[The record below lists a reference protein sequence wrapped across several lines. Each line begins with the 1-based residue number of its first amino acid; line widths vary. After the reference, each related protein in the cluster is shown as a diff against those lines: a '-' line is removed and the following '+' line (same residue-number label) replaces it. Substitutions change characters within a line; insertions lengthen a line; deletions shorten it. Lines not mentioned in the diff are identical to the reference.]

1 MPQKPQT
8 CPHPLLD
15 AVRAV
20 EADGPLTSVVLATYG
35 LSLEQPNFFEHDFLP
50 ALLGI
55 GGTRDRGYAAPVN
68 LERKLAEVYC
78 VLICDAHALSSG
90 ARPSLRVDVIP
101 VARPRHH
108 AKVVLIHR
116 KRLVRLIITSANLT
130 HDGYRSQ
137 REIASVLD
145 FHPEGALPGSV
156 LAEAVDNWVKAL
168 GESAT
173 ATLRNAL
180 QAAVADAV
188 KWTMSTEARATPKFR
203 VVFGGG
209 EKPLWQ
215 ELVDAWPADEPLL
228 FWQVCSPFW
237 PADKARSTP
246 FDLIAKGLEGKQ
258 VSMAGAAIELICQA
272 DAHGD
277 RGRPVFPF
285 PLLRRL
291 RKRGFPV
298 NKGRIVPARLEA
310 LQEEVPD
317 KKAEGRRPL
326 HAKWVMLRGPKS
338 VVALLGSANFTNPG
352 MGVVGHNRADVEV
365 GKANIEAGILIT
377 CAPEELPEDNWT
389 PPLVDSGGVDWATC
403 ADDELAVPPAD
414 NEDSLC
420 WPKHIRRIDLDIHW
434 GQGPDPTGTLIVDFL
449 ADGFCASEIFPPEE
463 PDSPAEPLLSLNHF
477 PSESKGQVH
486 VDVDAPLVR
495 RLLVHRSVP
504 VRWGQPTRQ
513 SLFPINILET
523 AKAGLPSILGV
534 RPDERQ
540 LLAYFHGQI
549 GEDDLLLL
557 LEQRESKEDR
567 EGTSR
572 PDTSP
577 QVELQNYLIRDFV
590 ESLFGLQ
597 DVLITASFS
606 PRALEQA
613 LLGDF
618 SPASLG
624 EQIIPAFQAGRR
636 SPTATAF
643 QLTELLR
650 IVSGLTS
657 SNTNAVSDD
666 ERNSIED
673 VKERG
678 VVRLLSL
685 VEIAGKNK
693 SFAETCRDAYFMRF
707 VRSSLPAN
715 IAARFLSAA
724 AVARA
729 IQGRASTEGA
739 DSCRFGSIQS

>member
-1 MPQKPQT
+1 MPQKPQASS
-8 CPHPLLD
+8 HPLLD

-50 ALLGI
+50 TLLGI

-68 LERKLAEVYC
+68 LERKLAEIYC
-78 VLICDAHALSSG
+78 ALICDAHALSSG

-101 VARPRHH
+101 VSRPRHH

-116 KRLVRLIITSANLT
+116 KRLIRLIITSANLT

-145 FHPEGALPGSV
+145 FRPEGALPGSV
-156 LAEAVDNWVKAL
+156 LAEAVDNWLRAL

-173 ATLRNAL
+173 LTLRNAL

-188 KWTMSTEARATPKFR
+188 KWTMGPEPQATPKFR

-228 FWQVCSPFW
+228 SWQVCSPFW
-237 PADKARSTP
+237 PAGKAGSTP
-246 FDLIAKGLEGKQ
+246 FDVIAKGLQDKQ
-258 VSMAGAAIELICQA
+258 VSMADAAIELICQA
-272 DAHGD
+272 DAPGD
-277 RGRPVFPF
+277 RSRPVFPF
-285 PLLRRL
+285 PLLRGL
-291 RKRGFPV
+291 RKRRFPV
-298 NKGRIVPARLEA
+298 NKGWIVPARLEA
-310 LQEEVPD
+310 LLEEVPD

-326 HAKWVMLRGPKS
+326 HAKWVMLRGPES

-352 MGVVGHNRADVEV
+352 MGVVGHNRADLEA

-377 CAPEELPEDNWT
+377 CAPEELPEDGWT

-414 NEDSLC
+414 SDDPLY
-420 WPKHIRRIDLDIHW
+420 WPEHVRRIDLDIHW
-434 GQGPDPTGTLIVDFL
+434 GHGPDPTGTLIVDFF

-463 PDSPAEPLLSLNHF
+463 PDSSAEPLLSVDHY
-477 PSESKGQVH
+477 PSESQGRVH
-486 VDVDAPLVR
+486 VDVGAPLVR

-504 VRWGQPTRQ
+504 VRWGRPSLQA
-513 SLFPINILET
+513 LFPINILET

-534 RPDERQ
+534 RPDEQQ
-540 LLAYFHGQI
+540 LLAYFHGRI
-549 GEDDLLLL
+549 GEDDLLLI
-557 LEQRESKEDR
+557 LEQRALKDDR
-567 EGTSR
+567 KGAGR
-572 PDTSP
+572 PDSSP
-577 QVELQNYLIRDFV
+577 QAELQNYLIREFV

-597 DVLITASFS
+597 DVLAAASFS

-624 EQIIPAFQAGRR
+624 EQITQAFRAGRR
-636 SPTATAF
+636 SPIATAF

-650 IVSGLTS
+650 VVSGLLP
-657 SNTNAVSDD
+657 SNANAVSDD
-666 ERNSIED
+666 DRHSIED

-678 VVRLLSL
+678 VARLLSL

-693 SFAETCRDAYFMRF
+693 LFTEACKDAHFTRF

-715 IAARFLSAA
+715 IVARFFSAA
-724 AVARA
+724 GRPTVARA

-739 DSCRFGSIQS
+739 DS

>member
-1 MPQKPQT
+1 MPQKPQASS
-8 CPHPLLD
+8 HPILD
-15 AVRAV
+15 AVRAA

-50 ALLGI
+50 ALLEI
-55 GGTRDRGYAAPVN
+55 GGIRDRGYAAPVN
-68 LERKLAEVYC
+68 LERKLAEIYC
-78 VLICDAHALSSG
+78 ALICDAHALSSG

-116 KRLVRLIITSANLT
+116 KRLIRLIITSANLT

-137 REIASVLD
+137 REIAAVLD
-145 FHPEGALPGSV
+145 FRPEGPLPGSV
-156 LAEAVDNWVKAL
+156 LAEAVDNWIKAL

-173 ATLRNAL
+173 APLRSAL
-180 QAAVADAV
+180 QAAVSDAG
-188 KWTMSTEARATPKFR
+188 KWTRGGEARATPKFR

-209 EKPLWQ
+209 EKPLWR
-215 ELVDAWPADEPLL
+215 ELLDAWPADEPLL
-228 FWQVCSPFW
+228 SWRVCSPFW
-237 PADKARSTP
+237 PAGKAGSTP
-246 FDLIAKGLEGKQ
+246 FDVIAKGLRDKQ
-258 VSMAGAAIELICQA
+258 VSMADTAIELICQA
-272 DAHGD
+272 DAPGD
-277 RGRPVFPF
+277 RSRPVFPF

-310 LQEEVPD
+310 LLEEVPD

-352 MGVVGHNRADVEV
+352 LGVVGHNGADAEAS
-365 GKANIEAGILIT
+365 KANIEAGILIT
-377 CAPEELPEDNWT
+377 CAPEEMPEDSWT
-389 PPLVDSGGVDWATC
+389 PPLVDSGGVDWAAC
-403 ADDELAVPPAD
+403 ADNELAVPPAGND
-414 NEDSLC
+414 DPLY
-420 WPKHIRRIDLDIHW
+420 WPEHIRRIDLDIHW
-434 GQGPDPTGTLIVDFL
+434 GHGPEPTGTLIVDFL

-463 PDSPAEPLLSLNHF
+463 LDSSAEPFLSVDHY
-477 PSESKGQVH
+477 PSESQGQVH
-486 VDVDAPLVR
+486 VDVGAPLVR

-504 VRWGQPTRQ
+504 VRWGWPTRQ
-513 SLFPINILET
+513 ALFPINIFET
-523 AKAGLPSILGV
+523 SKAGLPSILGV
-534 RPDERQ
+534 RPDEQQ
-540 LLAYFHGQI
+540 LLAYFHGRI
-549 GEDDLLLL
+549 GEDDLLVL
-557 LEQRESKEDR
+557 LEQRASKDDR
-567 EGTSR
+567 EKNGR
-572 PDTSP
+572 PDASP
-577 QVELQNYLIRDFV
+577 QVELQNYLIREFV

-597 DVLITASFS
+597 DVLTTASFS

-624 EQIIPAFQAGRR
+624 EQITQAFQARRR

-650 IVSGLTS
+650 VVSGLS
-657 SNTNAVSDD
+657 PSNTNAVSDD
-666 ERNSIED
+666 NRHSIED

-693 SFAETCRDAYFMRF
+693 SFAEACRDVHFKSF

-715 IAARFLSAA
+715 IATRFFSAA
-724 AVARA
+724 GTPTVARA
-729 IQGRASTEGA
+729 IQVRSSTEGA
-739 DSCRFGSIQS
+739 DS